1 MAELETV
8 MQLCLGLIVA
18 ATMLIAAGASHAQDR
33 FRDLRQTPMIQQ
45 AQKQDT
51 CCCQE
56 GQPGRYT
63 NQLKRRDD
71 CKAANGKC
79 IAKEACH

>member
-1 MAELETV
+1 
-8 MQLCLGLIVA
+8 MQLCLGVIVA
-18 ATMLIAAGASHAQDR
+18 GSMLVAGGASYAQDR
-33 FRDLRQTPMIQQ
+33 FGDLPQTPMVQQ
-45 AQKQDT
+45 AQKREE

-56 GQPGRYT
+56 GQPGRYI
-63 NQLKRRDD
+63 NQLKRKDD

>member
-1 MAELETV
+1 
-8 MQLCLGLIVA
+8 MQLSLGVIVA
-18 ATMLIAAGASHAQDR
+18 GSMMIAGGASIAQDR
-33 FRDLRQTPMIQQ
+33 FKDLPMSPMIEL
-45 AQKQDT
+45 AQKREE

-56 GQPGRYT
+56 GQPGRFT

-79 IAKEACH
+79 IAKDACH